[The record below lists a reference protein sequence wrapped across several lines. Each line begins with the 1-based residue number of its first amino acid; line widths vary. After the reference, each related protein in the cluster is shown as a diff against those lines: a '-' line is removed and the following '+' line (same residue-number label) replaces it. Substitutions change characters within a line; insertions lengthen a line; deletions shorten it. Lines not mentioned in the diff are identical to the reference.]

1 MINSEALKLYRFS
14 RIEGNN
20 MKKVM
25 VCGCGAQGST
35 ICRKL
40 DQEPNIE
47 EVICADY
54 DLKAAEDVCR
64 LMNKGRPVRVDAAD
78 LEEIKAAAQGCE
90 LLINVMPLRFGANM
104 LKAAMDLGCCYQ
116 DLAASENIPECKDVP
131 EYDRWIAGIRYMY
144 EEYGKVFARNN
155 TTAIIGTGSAPG
167 VMCVMA
173 RKCVNQLD
181 ECDTLNMMV
190 YEGVEAKRFLPF
202 WWSTDVA
209 IADMQE
215 DAFALEDGRLIRTK
229 PFSRKI
235 YRKWPEYDMH
245 PVMLCEHAHD
255 EPVYVC
261 FNSQKYFKG
270 CKNAYFKY
278 GGVGIQFAEPLYRAG
293 LLSRKQEEVDGQ
305 MIVPRD
311 LILKHLP
318 MAPKNPEEIKQIIDE
333 GIISD
338 GGTFVI
344 EAYGKKDGKDVMVE
358 LHLNA
363 PGLVESYEKARMT
376 GEMYLT
382 GQGAF
387 LYTKLFVNDMIDQ
400 KGLISSDMLSDKQ
413 VEQYISWAKELG
425 ITYEMQIKEGVVPAD
440 LKG

>member
-1 MINSEALKLYRFS
+1 
-14 RIEGNN
+14 

-25 VCGCGAQGST
+25 VCGCGVQGST

-40 DQEPNIE
+40 DEEPNIE
-47 EVICADY
+47 EVICADH
-54 DLKAAEDVCR
+54 DFAAAEAVCR
-64 LMNKGRPVRVDAAD
+64 LMKKGTPKKVNAED
-78 LEEIKAAAQGCE
+78 LDEIKAAAEGCE
-90 LLINVMPLRFGANM
+90 LLVNVMPLNFGANM
-104 LKAAMDLGCCYQ
+104 LKAAMELGCCYQ
-116 DLAASENIPECKDVP
+116 DLAASENLPECMDVDQ
-131 EYDRWIAGIRYMY
+131 YDRWLAGIRYMY
-144 EEYGKVFARNN
+144 EEYGKVFEKNN

-167 VMCVMA
+167 IMCVMA
-173 RKCVNQLD
+173 RRCVNELD

-209 IADMQE
+209 LADMQE
-215 DAFALEDGRLIRTK
+215 DAFAYENGEIIRTK

-235 YRKWPEYDMH
+235 YRSWPEYDMH

-255 EPVYVC
+255 EPVYVA
-261 FNSQKYFKG
+261 FNSEKYFKG

-278 GGVGIQFAEPLYRAG
+278 GGVGIQFSEPLYRAG
-293 LLSRKQEEVDGQ
+293 LLSWEEEEVDGQ
-305 MIVPRD
+305 KEIPHDV
-311 LILKHLP
+311 ILKHVP
-318 MAPKNPEEIKQIIDE
+318 QAPKDPEEIKKIIDE

-338 GGTFVI
+338 GGAFVV

-358 LHLNA
+358 LHLSA
-363 PGLVESYEKARMT
+363 PGLIESYEKAKMT

-400 KGLISSDMLSDKQ
+400 KGLISSDMLDDRQ
-413 VEQYISWAKELG
+413 VEQYIKWAEELG
-425 ITYEMQIKEGVVPAD
+425 ITYTIEIKEGILPTD
-440 LKG
+440 LKE

>member
-1 MINSEALKLYRFS
+1 
-14 RIEGNN
+14 

-40 DQEPNIE
+40 DEEPNIE

-54 DLKAAEDVCR
+54 DLKAAEAVCR
-64 LMNKGRPVRVDAAD
+64 LMKKGTPKKVDAANP
-78 LEEIKAAAQGCE
+78 EEIREAAKGCE
-90 LLINVMPLRFGANM
+90 LLVNVMPLQYGANM

-116 DLAASENIPECKDVP
+116 DLAAVENLPECMDVDP
-131 EYDRWIAGIRYMY
+131 YDRWVAGIRCMY
-144 EEYGKVFARNN
+144 ENYGKVFAENN

-173 RKCVNQLD
+173 RKCVSELD

-190 YEGVEAKRFLPF
+190 YEGVVTKRFLPF
-202 WWSTDVA
+202 WWSGDVA
-209 IADMQE
+209 LADMEE
-215 DAFALEDGRLIRTK
+215 DAFALEDGKIIRTK

-235 YRKWPEYDMH
+235 SRKWPEYDMK

-255 EPVYVC
+255 EPVYVA
-261 FNSQKYFKG
+261 FNREKYFKG

-278 GGVGIQFAEPLYRAG
+278 GGAGIEFAEPLYRAG
-293 LLSRKQEEVDGQ
+293 LLSWKEEVVDGQ
-305 MIVPRD
+305 KVIPHDV
-311 LILKHLP
+311 ILKHIP
-318 MAPKNPEEIKQIIDE
+318 HAPKDPEEIRTIIEE

-338 GGTFVI
+338 GGAFVI
-344 EAYGKKDGKDVMVE
+344 EAYGKKDGKDVLVE

-363 PGLVESYEKARMT
+363 PGLLESYQRVKMA

-387 LYTKLFVNDMIDQ
+387 LYTRLFVNDMIDQ
-400 KGLISSDMLSDKQ
+400 KGLISSDMLEDEQ
-413 VEQYISWAKELG
+413 VEQYLKWAEELG
-425 ITYEMQIKEGVVPAD
+425 ITYTMEIKEGVLPQD
-440 LKG
+440 LKNG

>member
-1 MINSEALKLYRFS
+1 
-14 RIEGNN
+14 

-25 VCGCGAQGST
+25 VCGCGVQGST

-40 DQEPNIE
+40 DLEPNIE
-47 EVICADY
+47 EIICADY
-54 DLKAAEDVCR
+54 DLAAAQAVCS
-64 LMNKGRPVRVDAAD
+64 MMKKGKPVRVDASD
-78 LEEIKAAAQGCE
+78 LEQIKEAGKGCE
-90 LLINVMPLRFGANM
+90 LLIDVMPLDYGSNV
-104 LKAAMDLGCCYQ
+104 LKAAMELGCCYQ
-116 DLAASENIPECKDVP
+116 DLAACENLPECMDVDP
-131 EYDRWIAGIRYMY
+131 YERWLAGIRYMY
-144 EEYGKVFARNN
+144 EEYGKVFAKNG

-173 RKCVNQLD
+173 RKCVNELD
-181 ECDTLNMMV
+181 ECDTINMMV

-209 IADMQE
+209 LADMQE
-215 DAFALEDGRLIRTK
+215 DAYAYEDGKVIRTR

-235 YRKWPEYDMH
+235 YRSWPEYDMH

-255 EPVYVC
+255 EPVYVA
-261 FNSQKYFKG
+261 FNAEKYFKG

-278 GGVGIQFAEPLYRAG
+278 GGVGIEFSEPLYRSG
-293 LLSRKQEEVDGQ
+293 LLSWKKEEINGQ
-305 MIVPRD
+305 TIVPHE
-311 LILKHLP
+311 LVLKHVPL
-318 MAPKNPEEIKQIIDE
+318 APKDPDEIKEIIDE
-333 GIISD
+333 GLISD
-338 GGTFVI
+338 GGAFVI

-363 PGLVESYEKARMT
+363 PGLVESYEKAKMT

-400 KGLISSDMLSDKQ
+400 KGLISSDMLEDEQ
-413 VEQYISWAKELG
+413 IEQYIKWAEELD
-425 ITYEMQIKEGVVPAD
+425 ITYTMEIKEGVLPAD
-440 LKG
+440 LK

>member
-1 MINSEALKLYRFS
+1 
-14 RIEGNN
+14 

-40 DQEPNIE
+40 DEEPCIE

-54 DLKAAEDVCR
+54 DLNAAKAVCS
-64 LMNKGRPVRVDAAD
+64 LMKKGTPVKVNAANI
-78 LEEIKAAAQGCE
+78 EEIKEAAKGCE
-90 LLINVMPLRFGANM
+90 LLVNVMPLHFGANM

-116 DLAASENIPECKDVP
+116 DLAACEDLPECKDVDP
-131 EYDRWIAGIRYMY
+131 YDRWIAGIRCMY
-144 EEYGKVFARNN
+144 DTYGEVFKRNN

-173 RKCVNQLD
+173 RKCVNELD
-181 ECDTLNMMV
+181 SCDTINMMV

-209 IADMQE
+209 LADMEE
-215 DAFALEDGRLIRTK
+215 DAYAYRDGKIVRTK
-229 PFSRKI
+229 PFSHKI
-235 YRKWPEYDMH
+235 WRSWPENDMR

-255 EPVYVC
+255 EPVYVA
-261 FNSQKYFKG
+261 FNADTYFKG

-278 GGVGIQFAEPLYRAG
+278 GGVGIRFSEPLYRAG
-293 LLSRKQEEVDGQ
+293 LLSWKEEEVDGQ
-305 MIVPRD
+305 KVIPHD
-311 LILKHLP
+311 LILKHVP
-318 MAPKNPEEIKQIIDE
+318 MAPKQPEEIHEIIEE
-333 GIISD
+333 GVVSD
-338 GGTFVI
+338 GGAFVV

-363 PGLVESYEKARMT
+363 PGLVESYEKAKMS

-387 LYTKLFVNDMIDQ
+387 LYTKLLVNDMISQ
-400 KGLISSDMLSDKQ
+400 KGLISSDMLNEKQ
-413 VEQYISWAKELG
+413 VEQYVEWAKQLD
-425 ITYEMQIKEGVVPAD
+425 ITYTMEIKEGVLPKD
-440 LKG
+440 LNN

>member
-1 MINSEALKLYRFS
+1 
-14 RIEGNN
+14 

-40 DQEPNIE
+40 DMEANIE
-47 EVICADY
+47 EVICCDY
-54 DLKAAEDVCR
+54 DLKAAEAVCA
-64 LMNKGRPVRVDAAD
+64 LMKKGTPRRVDASD
-78 LEEIKAAAQGCE
+78 LEQVKEASQGCE
-90 LLINVMPLRFGANM
+90 LLVNVMPLEYGANV
-104 LKAAMDLGCCYQ
+104 LKAAMELGCCYQ
-116 DLAASENIPECKDVP
+116 DLAAVEDLPEVMDVNK
-131 EYDRWIAGIRYMY
+131 YDRWLAGIKYMY
-144 EEYGKVFARNN
+144 EEYGKVFAKND

-167 VMCVMA
+167 IMCVMA
-173 RKCVNQLD
+173 RKCVNELD
-181 ECDTLNMMV
+181 SCDTLNMMV

-209 IADMQE
+209 LADMQE
-215 DAFALEDGRLIRTK
+215 DAYALEDGKIIRTK

-235 YRKWPEYDMH
+235 CRRWPEYDNA

-255 EPVYVC
+255 EPVYVA
-261 FNSQKYFKG
+261 FNSEKYFKG

-278 GGVGIQFAEPLYRAG
+278 GGLGIQFAEPLYRSG
-293 LLSRKQEEVDGQ
+293 LLSYEEEEVDGEK
-305 MIVPRD
+305 IIPHDV
-311 LILKHLP
+311 ILKHVPL
-318 MAPKNPEEIKQIIDE
+318 APKDPAQIKEIIDE
-333 GIISD
+333 GIESD
-338 GGTFVI
+338 GGAFVI

-358 LHLNA
+358 LHLSA
-363 PGLVESYEKARMT
+363 PGLLEAYQRAKMT

-400 KGLISSDMLSDKQ
+400 KGLISSDMLDEKQ
-413 VEQYISWAKELG
+413 VEQYIRWAEELG
-425 ITYEMQIKEGVVPAD
+425 ITYTMEIKEGVTPTD

>member
-1 MINSEALKLYRFS
+1 
-14 RIEGNN
+14 

-40 DQEPNIE
+40 DMEANIE
-47 EVICADY
+47 EVICCDY
-54 DLKAAEDVCR
+54 DLKAAEAVCA
-64 LMNKGRPVRVDAAD
+64 LMKKGTPRRVDASD
-78 LEEIKAAAQGCE
+78 LEQVKEAAQGCE
-90 LLINVMPLRFGANM
+90 LLVNVMPLEYGANV
-104 LKAAMDLGCCYQ
+104 LKAAMELGCCYQ
-116 DLAASENIPECKDVP
+116 DLAAVEDLPEVMDVNK
-131 EYDRWIAGIRYMY
+131 YDRWLAGIKYMY
-144 EEYGKVFARNN
+144 EEYGKVFAKND

-167 VMCVMA
+167 IMCVMA
-173 RKCVNQLD
+173 RKCVNELD
-181 ECDTLNMMV
+181 SCDTLNMMV

-209 IADMQE
+209 LADMQE
-215 DAFALEDGRLIRTK
+215 DAYALEDGKIIRTK

-235 YRKWPEYDMH
+235 CRRWPEYDNA

-255 EPVYVC
+255 EPVYVA
-261 FNSQKYFKG
+261 FNSEKYFKG

-278 GGVGIQFAEPLYRAG
+278 GGLGIQFAEPLYRSG
-293 LLSRKQEEVDGQ
+293 LLSYEEEEVDGEK
-305 MIVPRD
+305 IIPHDV
-311 LILKHLP
+311 ILKHVPL
-318 MAPKNPEEIKQIIDE
+318 APKDPAQIKEIIDE
-333 GIISD
+333 GIESD
-338 GGTFVI
+338 GGAFVI

-358 LHLNA
+358 LHLSA
-363 PGLVESYEKARMT
+363 PGLLEAYQRAKMT

-400 KGLISSDMLSDKQ
+400 KGLISSDMLDEKQ
-413 VEQYISWAKELG
+413 VEQYIRWAEELG
-425 ITYEMQIKEGVVPAD
+425 ITYTMEIKEGVTPTD